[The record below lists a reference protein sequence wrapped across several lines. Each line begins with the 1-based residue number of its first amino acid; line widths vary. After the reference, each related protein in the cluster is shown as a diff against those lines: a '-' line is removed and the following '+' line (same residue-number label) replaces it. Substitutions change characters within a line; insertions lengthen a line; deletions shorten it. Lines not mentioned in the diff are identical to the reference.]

1 VAFSKINSKN
11 KEIKWQ
17 LKKTISM
24 RGGVH
29 LNGICYMPDEEV
41 FLIGG
46 WNNQILS
53 IYDAQSD
60 NYFEE
65 IMEIQILDVNHIANM
80 KYVDELKFLIIGGF
94 KSNLSV
100 YR

>member
-1 VAFSKINSKN
+1 MSWDLN
-11 KEIKWQ
+11 
-17 LKKTISM
+17 KTISI

-29 LNGICYMPDEEV
+29 LKGLCYMSDEEV
-41 FLIGG
+41 YLIGG

-53 IYDAQSD
+53 IFDAQSD

-65 IMEIQILDVNHIANM
+65 IMEIQVNDVNHIADM

-94 KSNLSV
+94 QSNLSV
-100 YR
+100 FR